1 MATVP
6 SAVKHQALPVR
17 QFCEP
22 SQAELGFQQAL
33 ASLLKQNAAGHST
46 LLVAAFV
53 AKYSCGS
60 SGPYPLEGVINA
72 AADLVHHG

>member
-1 MATVP
+1 M
-6 SAVKHQALPVR
+6 R

-33 ASLLKQNAAGHST
+33 ASLLKRRNTDSHST
-46 LLVAAFV
+46 LLIAAFV
-53 AKYSCGS
+53 AKYSCGG
-60 SGPYPLEGVINA
+60 GPYPLEGVLNV